1 MGIPQG
7 KDERNDTDKRNGGV
21 ALMMGELSWFSQIIG
36 AAPEGEIEAN
46 ARIAKALIRAGLAV
60 VIIESGSKLPACTL
74 LTKDAK
80 KADTE
85 AQDAAKEAGNPNWEK
100 VKHGCGIK
108 HALTDEKALTRKRIK
123 DLFASGANLAIA
135 PGVGERRLMAVDIDT
150 STQWDSFLEEWT
162 DHIVDSGE
170 EGAIDWPRTFP
181 LTVTSPGVMKV
192 TASGGENWIHK
203 NGGHFWM
210 EYPEDAELPTRPGKM
225 TWCACHQ
232 MRQPKGGCEK
242 AWAVYWNSGYVLVP
256 PSVRPEGAYRLT
268 GSALEAP
275 YWLLD
280 LIRQAPAPGAGEDG
294 SVALHTDSDDPID
307 IWSAKTSW
315 DTLLTA
321 DDFTPA
327 DSDNC
332 GCPTYTRPGAP
343 AHTKSVTAHE
353 VGCGQYD
360 TSMGHGPL
368 HIWSDALGTKTISK
382 LTYVAQEHYA
392 GDFQEAMT
400 ALGIERTSKRDELD
414 ELDDLEDGPKKGDAP
429 EHGADDG
436 EELDEL
442 DDLGPIDEVV
452 DTWKKVDLSGY
463 LDGSISQPI
472 PTLMPREDGKCLVYP
487 GAIHS
492 FHGESES
499 GKSLILMWEAV
510 RLMQAGHD
518 VLWITFDSDPAEDVG
533 RAIKYGCPPA
543 VVAEH
548 LDYRKP
554 DASHIGSEGFI
565 DMFHRPYALAVID
578 GVTDALNLLGK
589 GMTRGDPNDA
599 YTQFSRIFPKR
610 LADKTGAAVVLVDHV
625 SKDADN
631 RGRFAIG
638 AQAKMSQLTG
648 AAYLVEPERP
658 PVRGGKGTVV
668 LRVAKDRPGSVRNT
682 CGAWRQRD
690 RTQEAARIQ
699 IDDTG
704 ANTTF
709 VLEAPNAGDPFD
721 NAGGVDRPE
730 QIMTQVSEL
739 LEGQPKGLSARAIR
753 EAISGRNERIGL
765 ALEILINEGYVEIQ
779 NGATRSKIHVLVKP
793 YGLDIIEPLEPEVA
807 E

>member
-1 MGIPQG
+1 
-7 KDERNDTDKRNGGV
+7 
-21 ALMMGELSWFSQIIG
+21 MGELNWFSQIIG
-36 AAPEGEIEAN
+36 AAPEGDLEAN
-46 ARIAKALIRAGLAV
+46 GRIAKALIRAGLAV
-60 VIIESGSKLPACTL
+60 VLIESGSKIPACTL
-74 LTKDAK
+74 LAKDAK

-85 AQDAAKEAGNPNWEK
+85 AQDAAKENGNANWER
-100 VKHGCGIK
+100 VKHPCGIT
-108 HALTDEKALTRKRIK
+108 HALTDEKMLTRKRIK
-123 DLFASGANLAIA
+123 DLLANGANLAIA
-135 PGVGERRLMAVDIDT
+135 PGRGERRIMAVDIDT
-150 STQWDSFLEEWT
+150 ATQHTAFLDDWVTAAVNDGEPGP
-162 DHIVDSGE
+162 VDYPDGP
-170 EGAIDWPRTFP
+170 GIP
-181 LTVTSPGVMKV
+181 LTVTSPGVYDTKAE
-192 TASGGENWIHK
+192 TWIHK
-203 NGGHFWM
+203 DGGHFWM
-210 EYPEDAELPTRPGKM
+210 EIPEDAELPDRPGKM

-232 MRQPKGGCEK
+232 LRQPKGGCEK

-268 GSALEAP
+268 GAALEAP
-275 YWLLD
+275 GWLMD
-280 LIRQAPAPGAGEDG
+280 RIREAPPVGAGEDG
-294 SVALHTDSDDPID
+294 SVALSVIPDDPID
-307 IWSAKTSW
+307 AWSARTSW
-315 DTLLTA
+315 DSILTA
-321 DDFTPA
+321 QDFTPA
-327 DSDNC
+327 GHDNC
-332 GCPTYTRPGAP
+332 GCPTYTRSGSP

-353 VGCGQYD
+353 VGCTQFD

-368 HIWSDALGTKTISK
+368 RIWSDALGSKTVSK
-382 LTYVAQEHYA
+382 LTYVTQEHYA

-400 ALGIERTSKRDELD
+400 ALGIERVSRADDLD
-414 ELDDLEDGPKKGDAP
+414 ELGDIPKKGDAP
-429 EHGADDG
+429 EHGADDSTG
-436 EELDEL
+436 YDDLDEL
-442 DDLGPIDEVV
+442 GPIEGKNDVV
-452 DTWKKVDLSGY
+452 DTWAKVDLTGY

-472 PTLMPREDGKCLVYP
+472 PTLMPREDGNCLVYP
-487 GAIHS
+487 GAVHS

-510 RLMQAGHD
+510 RLMMAGYD

-533 RAIKYGCPPA
+533 RAIKYGCPPEA
-543 VVAEH
+543 LAEH

-554 DASHIGSEGFI
+554 DASHVGSEGFI

-589 GMTRGDPNDA
+589 GMTKGDPNDA

-658 PVRGGKGTVV
+658 PVRGGKGTVI

-704 ANTTF
+704 VHTTF
-709 VLEAPNAGDPFD
+709 TLEAPNAGDPF
-721 NAGGVDRPE
+721 NNTGGLDRPE
-730 QIMTQVSEL
+730 QIMTQISEL
-739 LEGQPKGLSARAIR
+739 LEGQPKGLSGRAIR
-753 EAISGRNERIGL
+753 EAVNGRSERIGL
-765 ALEILINEGYVEIQ
+765 ALELLINESYVEVQ
-779 NGATRSKIHVLVKP
+779 TGARRSQIHILNKP
-793 YGLDIIEPLEPEVA
+793 YGLEAMEVIGDVLETEPEPEVA
-807 E
+807 G